1 MAVDTHKFGVQ
12 GRDSSVG
19 IATGF
24 GPDDRGSIRAGKHF
38 YLLHSVQ
45 TGSEAHP
52 ASYPMG
58 IGDDFPRSK
67 AARE

>member
-1 MAVDTHKFGVQ
+1 MAVDMYKFGVQ
-12 GRDSSVG
+12 GRDSSGG
-19 IATGF
+19 ITTGF
-24 GPDDRGSIRAGKHF
+24 GLGDRGSIRAGKHF

-52 ASYPMG
+52 SNGYG
-58 IGDDFPRSK
+58 GFFPRSK